1 MEVKIGQKSERAF
14 ADLREKTVDTL
25 LSDLGTVA
33 FVIEGSDLSI
43 TEDNSV
49 PTARCFQDTKKRELV
64 TRSNLQR
71 LRCCVCHLRHEQA
84 LRAPHRVRQVFAQAL
99 KKVQHHR
106 VDVVVGDAT
115 AAAYR
120 YYKRQEYQALYNS
133 SIAVTLRENST
144 KIQHEPPIS
153 EQTS

>member
-1 MEVKIGQKSERAF
+1 MKVRQKSERAF

-33 FVIEGSDLSI
+33 LVIEGSDLSI

-99 KKVQHHR
+99 KKGKSYP
-106 VDVVVGDAT
+106 DPENPD
-115 AAAYR
+115 
-120 YYKRQEYQALYNS
+120 NPM
-133 SIAVTLRENST
+133 IAPRDYGNRT
-144 KIQHEPPIS
+144 
-153 EQTS
+153 